1 MRRVWSGWPAILIL
15 VGGCEDVRLG
25 WPESEPAARRPEQ
38 PRPLDVRSASQH
50 PATRPDAVAP
60 QFYQLVLLSEPS
72 PLDTAPGVRMV
83 RLRHGAARRLGNMLA
98 MLYLPAG
105 PTGSANRFTLVYAS
119 AAEWAAAG
127 RAADIFEQALAGAT
141 SKPVGGVEF
150 DAAAAGAYDIL
161 ASTGDRE
168 RAAAGVEQLRR
179 VAQDRGQ
186 KRWFRWAAG
195 VLAGRIMAD
204 VLQDPPAAAQLFHIA
219 GAAAQPG
226 SLEQMSAI
234 FAEAQ
239 ARLAAGEG
247 GPARRLLTRAVSE
260 FDSFRDTEVF
270 VRARRALAGLPS
282 KG

>member
-1 MRRVWSGWPAILIL
+1 MCRVWSGWLAILIL

-25 WPESEPAARRPEQ
+25 WPESELPGARRPAQQ
-38 PRPLDVRSASQH
+38 PLRDARSESPD

-83 RLRHGAARRLGNMLA
+83 RLRHGAARRLGHMLA

-105 PTGSANRFTLVYAS
+105 PTGSANRFTLVYPS

-141 SKPVGGVEF
+141 SKPAGGVEF
-150 DAAAAGAYDIL
+150 AAAAGAYDIL

-195 VLAGRIMAD
+195 LLAGRIMAD

-239 ARLAAGEG
+239 ARLAAGES

-260 FDSFRDTEVF
+260 FDAFRDTEVF
-270 VRARRALAGLPS
+270 VRARRALAALPS